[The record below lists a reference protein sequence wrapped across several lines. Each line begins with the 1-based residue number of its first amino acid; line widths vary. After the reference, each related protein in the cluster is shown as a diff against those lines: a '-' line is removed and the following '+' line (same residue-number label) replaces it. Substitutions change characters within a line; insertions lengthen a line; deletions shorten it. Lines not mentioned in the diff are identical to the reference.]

1 MGFFILQSI
10 RIFVIMKKYLI
21 TFLST
26 LILEIGSTMYIS
38 TVANNSP
45 LMVFWAFIG
54 PFLSLP
60 FVGYMVESK
69 DWKSRLKLALASST
83 GYSLGSLIVYL
94 WNNS

>member
-1 MGFFILQSI
+1 LLSFIN
-10 RIFVIMKKYLI
+10 FVVMKKYLI

-26 LILEIGSTMYIS
+26 LTLEVGSTMYIS
-38 TVANNSP
+38 TVAHNSP

-69 DWKSRLKLALASST
+69 DWKSRLRLALASSM
-83 GYSLGSLIVYL
+83 GYGVGSILVYL
-94 WNNS
+94 WNSL